1 MAVGGG
7 TPTVL
12 PEAGL
17 ERLFDVVAIMGAD
30 LQAIPSSI
38 EVSPATVT
46 PEKVALVRDRG
57 VRRVSVG
64 IQSFETSETDAVFRP
79 QPTRVVETALACLRE
94 AGFPSFNIDLVYGLP
109 GQTAGSFTRSIERAL
124 DYDPTE
130 LYLYP
135 LYVRPLTT
143 LGKRGQP
150 WSDERR
156 ELYERGRDHLLSRGF
171 VQCSLRRFRAPLA
184 PDGESGAYRCQEDGM
199 VGLGAGA
206 RSYTRALHYS
216 TRYGVAQSAVRAVI
230 DDYLARTPA
239 DHARVTHGFVLDDQE
254 QRRRYLILSLLER
267 GVDSARY
274 RETFGAD
281 PERDFPE
288 LGELVGAG
296 LAQRVE
302 TGLELTAQGVT
313 WSDTIGHWLFSRRVR
328 ELMAGYRAS

>member
-1 MAVGGG
+1 
-7 TPTVL
+7 
-12 PEAGL
+12 
-17 ERLFDVVAIMGAD
+17 
-30 LQAIPSSI
+30 
-38 EVSPATVT
+38 
-46 PEKVALVRDRG
+46 
-57 VRRVSVG
+57 
-64 IQSFETSETDAVFRP
+64 
-79 QPTRVVETALACLRE
+79 
-94 AGFPSFNIDLVYGLP
+94 
-109 GQTAGSFTRSIERAL
+109 
-124 DYDPTE
+124 
-130 LYLYP
+130 
-135 LYVRPLTT
+135 
-143 LGKRGQP
+143 
-150 WSDERR
+150 
-156 ELYERGRDHLLSRGF
+156 
-171 VQCSLRRFRAPLA
+171 
-184 PDGESGAYRCQEDGM
+184 M

-230 DDYLARTPA
+230 DDYLARSRA